1 MADARPPKPD
11 PESAA
16 RASTALEYGA
26 THVLALS
33 QLSDLADLPDGS
45 AGGDG
50 APPLPALPVGQ
61 SQEMLAVPS
70 QFAPSVPGG
79 SQPSQFAPASQVVA
93 AAAPSFVEAGGIATG
108 GGGARRGRTA
118 CERSPPARPP
128 PASAPTSAPGDES
141 DVDAATA
148 AAVALAS
155 PRTVAA
161 AVAAAAAVNG
171 TAAGL
176 RSPPRA
182 HRDRRR
188 GPMDEMR
195 QLVRILVKLIP
206 HSAPHVAV
214 GDDGGGNRL
223 SEDQIKAFLA
233 ATLGDGAPRPPW
245 GVPAGWAAY
254 LADLYTWV
262 RGGARVSVED
272 AAATARRDPGR
283 SWEAVPSALARLGL
297 HPRTW
302 PLPLTE
308 VGLAAARDH
317 PIDQCGD
324 GCAGDASGGG
334 SAFASP
340 AGKRRRAA
348 PAADGGGGGA
358 PPAAAPAPPAPRGAT
373 ALDLR
378 ELDETELWRAAAT
391 ALALAGERA
400 GTTAPPAL
408 PALAALKA
416 HVAATAARLA
426 GDAPPLVSSAPVSA
440 AASPARPR
448 LPERGAAP
456 SPGGRKAR
464 GGAVTRA
471 PSD

>member
-11 PESAA
+11 PEPAA
-16 RASTALEYGA
+16 RGATALEYGA

-70 QFAPSVPGG
+70 QFAPSVAGG
-79 SQPSQFAPASQVVA
+79 SQPSQFAPASQVA
-93 AAAPSFVEAGGIATG
+93 FAAAPSFVEAGGLVT

-118 CERSPPARPP
+118 RERSPPARPP
-128 PASAPTSAPGDES
+128 ASSAPTSAPGDES

-161 AVAAAAAVNG
+161 AVAAAAAVNDDG
-171 TAAGL
+171 VGAAL
-176 RSPPRA
+176 LLSPPRA

-245 GVPAGWAAY
+245 GVPSGWAAY

-262 RGGARVSVED
+262 RGGARVSVDD
-272 AAATARRDPGR
+272 ASATARRDPGR

-308 VGLAAARDH
+308 AGLAAAREH

-324 GCAGDASGGG
+324 GGGGDASGGG

-348 PAADGGGGGA
+348 PAADGGGA

-378 ELDETELWRAAAT
+378 ELDEAGLWRAAAT

-416 HVAATAARLA
+416 HVVATAARLA
-426 GDAPPLVSSAPVSA
+426 GDALPLVSSAPVSA

-464 GGAVTRA
+464 GGTVTRA